1 LNNLSLEEKKHQPKA
16 VEEQQQQQKP
26 KKINKAKARIEKRN
40 AENAR
45 ILEEAMKE
53 AESQVDMSLVET
65 EAITKLIVPMNLRI
79 KQVSADGHW

>member
-1 LNNLSLEEKKHQPKA
+1 MSLEEKPK
-16 VEEQQQQQKP
+16 VEEQAQQQQP
-26 KKINKAKARIEKRN
+26 KKKVNKAKARIEKRN

-45 ILEEAMKE
+45 ILEEALKE
-53 AESQVDMSLVET
+53 AENQPDMSVIET

>member
-1 LNNLSLEEKKHQPKA
+1 MSLGEKPK
-16 VEEQQQQQKP
+16 VEEQAQQQQP
-26 KKINKAKARIEKRN
+26 KKKVNKAKARIEKRN

-45 ILEEAMKE
+45 ILEEALKE
-53 AESQVDMSLVET
+53 AANQPDMSVIET

>member
-1 LNNLSLEEKKHQPKA
+1 MSLEEKPK
-16 VEEQQQQQKP
+16 VEEQAQQQQP
-26 KKINKAKARIEKRN
+26 KKKVNKAKARIEKRN

-45 ILEEAMKE
+45 ILEEALKE
-53 AESQVDMSLVET
+53 AAHQPDMSVIET